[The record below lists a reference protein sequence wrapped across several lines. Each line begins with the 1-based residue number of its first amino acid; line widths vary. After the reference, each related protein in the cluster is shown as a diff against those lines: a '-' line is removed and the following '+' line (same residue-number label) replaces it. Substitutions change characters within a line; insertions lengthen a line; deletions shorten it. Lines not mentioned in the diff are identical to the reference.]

1 MRATPFDPALPGVEI
16 HATLAA
22 NALDRRFLVRD
33 GRTLGLEMGCM
44 FLLPLLVALLLNTTP
59 RTLVGLGY
67 FVLCGG
73 SYLVLNYLL
82 FRNLSLDLSFIYPMT
97 PIMLTYVG
105 AEAYR
110 NLVIEKRGRYLKK
123 AFGSYVS
130 PDLVDEIV
138 KNPGLLKL
146 GGEKREVSILFSDI
160 RGFTTLSESLSPE
173 ELVRLLNDYLSPMT
187 RIVMEE
193 KGTLD
198 KFIGDAVMAIYNAPL
213 DVSGHAAHACRSAV
227 KMLQRL
233 EQLNAG
239 FAKRGMP
246 RIDIGIG
253 INTGEA
259 VVGNM
264 GADIRFDYT
273 AIGDTV
279 NLSARLEGLTKFYGT
294 QILVSEATRSRAGEG
309 FLFREVDLVRVKGKN
324 EPVAVYQL
332 LTAQLEH
339 HREFAEALALY
350 RSREFPKAAE
360 LFTGIA
366 GKSGDKVSE
375 LYLSRCR
382 EFNDAPPPEI
392 WDGVYVAQSK

>member
-1 MRATPFDPALPGVEI
+1 
-16 HATLAA
+16 
-22 NALDRRFLVRD
+22 
-33 GRTLGLEMGCM
+33 
-44 FLLPLLVALLLNTTP
+44 
-59 RTLVGLGY
+59 
-67 FVLCGG
+67 
-73 SYLVLNYLL
+73 
-82 FRNLSLDLSFIYPMT
+82 
-97 PIMLTYVG
+97 
-105 AEAYR
+105 
-110 NLVIEKRGRYLKK
+110 
-123 AFGSYVS
+123 
-130 PDLVDEIV
+130 
-138 KNPGLLKL
+138 
-146 GGEKREVSILFSDI
+146 
-160 RGFTTLSESLSPE
+160 
-173 ELVRLLNDYLSPMT
+173 
-187 RIVMEE
+187 MEE

-213 DVSGHAAHACRSAV
+213 DVSEHAAHACRSAV

-294 QILVSEATRSRAGEG
+294 QILVSEATKSQAGEG

-350 RSREFPKAAE
+350 RSKEFPKAAD
-360 LFTGIA
+360 LFAGIA

-382 EFNDAPPPEI
+382 EFTAAPPPGI